1 MRACL
6 PLLSFH
12 VRQSIP
18 AQLLIVY
25 LVWKVMSTNLQ
36 GTECPEMLGGPQHV
50 QFQQLQT
57 SESAQSHIDWNPSC
71 GEPVHHMSTKEAD
84 SVSRADCCSTPC
96 TPPSL
101 NSSPDGLCG
110 LLETTAFFDQSSL
123 ALCSASR
130 LLTTAHDG
138 IPVFY
143 NWLGVFCL
151 GFQIQSCIFQK
162 WAVSSKQLMLVR
174 LCGLDNQE
182 EPFDFL
188 T

>member
-1 MRACL
+1 MSNSNSFRLASQPRAASAGTL
-6 PLLSFH
+6 PVES
-12 VRQSIP
+12 P
-18 AQLLIVY
+18 
-25 LVWKVMSTNLQ
+25 ST
-36 GTECPEMLGGPQHV
+36 TCPQRRL
-50 QFQQLQT
+50 T
-57 SESAQSHIDWNPSC
+57 
-71 GEPVHHMSTKEAD
+71 
-84 SVSRADCCSTPC
+84 VSRADCCSTPC

-130 LLTTAHDG
+130 LLTTAHGG